1 MGVLTRIEASCAGLV
16 DERSL
21 RIAVLGELGR
31 TVPFEAYAWL
41 LTDPQTCVGTAALA
55 SVPAGVDLP
64 GLIRSKYLSSTNRW
78 TVLPGNTCS
87 TLLMAGGRS
96 DSTWARMLA
105 GYGVRDVASVVFAD
119 RYGCWAFLD
128 LWRCGDAFGPQ
139 EVTLLAELARWF
151 TPTVRERLA
160 ATLASQPVAPAT
172 AEPAVL
178 LFDDDLHVAG
188 QTAAVADFLR
198 RLLPTA
204 ADHAPVPAAAY
215 NVAAQLLASEAGV
228 DTHPARARAHIGH
241 GVWVTLSA
249 ARLNPGMG
257 SGPPG
262 IAVSI
267 ETTTPSDHS
276 DLFARVVG
284 LSERER
290 QVLGH
295 LISGAGTREIA
306 GRMFISE
313 NTVQDH
319 LTAMFS
325 KAGVRG
331 RRLLVA
337 RATGGHG

>member
-21 RIAVLGELGR
+21 RIAVLGELDR
-31 TVPFEAYAWL
+31 AVPFDAHAWL

-64 GLIRSKYLSSTNRW
+64 RLIRSKYLAPTNRW

-87 TLLMAGGRS
+87 TLLAAAGGS
-96 DSTWARMLA
+96 DSTWAHMLA
-105 GYGVRDVASVVFAD
+105 RYGVRDVASVVFAD
-119 RYGCWAFLD
+119 RYGCWGFLD
-128 LWRCGDAFGPQ
+128 LWRTGGVFHPQ
-139 EVTLLAELARWF
+139 EVEVLAGLARWF
-151 TPTVRERLA
+151 TPTLRKRLA
-160 ATLASQPVAPAT
+160 ATFVEDPLASAA

-178 LFDDDLHVAG
+178 LFDDDLQIAG

-204 ADHAPVPAAAY
+204 VGDAPVPAAAY
-215 NVAAQLLASEAGV
+215 NVGAQLLASEAGV

-249 ARLNPGMG
+249 ARFVQGTG

-267 ETTTPSDHS
+267 ETTPPSDRS
-276 DLFARVVG
+276 ELFSRVIG
-284 LSERER
+284 LSKREGE
-290 QVLGH
+290 VLGH

-306 GRMFISE
+306 RRMFIAE

-337 RATGGHG
+337 RATGGHT